1 MQQIS
6 RKPILAI
13 DLGGTKMLSAI
24 VTPLGGILSRNY
36 CLTMAE
42 RGKKA
47 VIDTVIS
54 NVSGILSK
62 AKLEIRDLDGIVVA
76 AAGILDTIHGVVT
89 VSPNLSG
96 WRNVQ
101 LGEILFKNFGLTTFL
116 INDANAAALGENRFG
131 VGKGIDS
138 LIYLTVS
145 TGIGG
150 GIIIGGKLYSGAYGC
165 AGELGHMVIE
175 DNGPKCSC
183 GNNGCLEAMASG
195 TAMAREVVDRIEKGE
210 MSTVIQLVQGRLD
223 KIDAK
228 IVAMAAKKGDALACE
243 VVNKIAYY
251 LGIGFVNLVNIF
263 NPEMI
268 IIGGGVSRM
277 GRMLLEPAKRVMKER
292 AFKLPSRNVRIVRSR
307 LGYDAGVLGAAAYF
321 YDQHQ
326 QLNGVI

>member
-6 RKPILAI
+6 QKPLLVI
-13 DLGGTKMLSAI
+13 DLGGTKILSAVI
-24 VTPLGGILSRNY
+24 TPLGYILSRNY

-42 RGKKA
+42 RGPKA
-47 VIDTVIS
+47 VIDTLIT
-54 NVSGILSK
+54 NVSGVLGK
-62 AKLEIRDLDGIVVA
+62 AKLESRDLDGIVVA

-89 VSPNLSG
+89 VSPNLPG
-96 WRNVQ
+96 WRNVH
-101 LGEILFKNFGLTTFL
+101 LGEILLRKFGLATLL

-131 VGKGIDS
+131 VGKGIDN

-150 GIIIGGKLYSGAYGC
+150 GIIIGGKLYSGADGC
-165 AGELGHMVIE
+165 AGELGHMIIE
-175 DNGPKCSC
+175 AKGPKCGC

-210 MSTVIQLVQGRLD
+210 MSTVIQLVQGSLD
-223 KIDAK
+223 KVDAK
-228 IVAMAAKKGDALACE
+228 IVAMAAKQGDGLACH
-243 VVNKIAYY
+243 VVNRIAYY

-277 GRMLLEPAKRVMKER
+277 GRMLLEPARRVMKER
-292 AFKLPSRNVRIVRSR
+292 AFKLPSRTVRIVRSR
-307 LGYDAGVLGAAAYF
+307 LGYDAGILGAAAYF
-321 YDQHQ
+321 SDQR
-326 QLNGVI
+326 LNGVI